1 MVEAACE
8 RVMELTMKQVSMKT
22 APLLVTMQVEPGTEA
37 VRVEACPRGA
47 PLLLGAVEV
56 LGTGSAHTVA
66 VASSSQM
73 VWAAGPVEREAH
85 ARRR

>member
-1 MVEAACE
+1 MEVARE
-8 RVMELTMKQVSMKT
+8 RVMELTVKQVSMKT
-22 APLLVTMQVEPGTEA
+22 VPLLVTVQVEPGTEA
-37 VRVEACPRGA
+37 VRMEACPRGA

-56 LGTGSAHTVA
+56 PGTGSAHTVA
-66 VASSSQM
+66 VASSSQT